1 MTNNEMALELL
12 ELIGPDPR
20 QNCILKGAIRQLL
33 KEPGAALKQHEP
45 RTEAVKAT
53 DKVVQEV
60 RGSDTE
66 QEPAAPKKRG
76 GGRKEIDM
84 GKCRALLKAG
94 WSIAKCADELG
105 VSEPTLRK
113 RLKEEGLLK

>member
-1 MTNNEMALELL
+1 MTNNEMVLELL

-33 KEPGAALKQHEP
+33 KPDAAPKQHEP
-45 RTEAVKAT
+45 EAEAVRADVKAVQHVT
-53 DKVVQEV
+53 KPDADK
-60 RGSDTE
+60 T
-66 QEPAAPKKRG
+66 PAAPKKRT

>member
-1 MTNNEMALELL
+1 MTNNEMVLELL
-12 ELIGPDPR
+12 ELIGTDEAKNAVVCR
-20 QNCILKGAIRQLL
+20 IIRKLL
-33 KEPGAALKQHEP
+33 KEDASEKYTTGSATVVTTPAIVES
-45 RTEAVKAT
+45 VKETA
-53 DKVVQEV
+53 
-60 RGSDTE
+60 TE
-66 QEPAAPKKRG
+66 QEPAAPKKRT